1 MKPFQASSNIVQ
13 ISQFPIETSTIG
25 IRKPPWENANEPNKG
40 IGTVEELQLPSPVN
54 VQSLVIKTDLTPEVM
69 NNLKS
74 SIEEQSSTE
83 DFNFFDDAKLETNE
97 DVDYAP
103 LASPNSDHYYAIV
116 SSSEKINFD
125 DLEMDME
132 MNVHSSDML
141 VNSDEDYAP
150 ISLPLVLGGSQ
161 VQV

>member
-1 MKPFQASSNIVQ
+1 MNIHLHIHFQI
-13 ISQFPIETSTIG
+13 
-25 IRKPPWENANEPNKG
+25 
-40 IGTVEELQLPSPVN
+40 
-54 VQSLVIKTDLTPEVM
+54 IK
-69 NNLKS
+69 
-74 SIEEQSSTE
+74 I
-83 DFNFFDDAKLETNE
+83 NFFDDAKLESTDE

-150 ISLPLVLGGSQ
+150 ISIPLILGRSQ